1 VISPERLAD
10 LGRSLA
16 ADKAMLW
23 ARPLIAL
30 PDGTVIAGNQRLL
43 AARALGWKRIPVV
56 FANLSADEAR
66 MWALKDNNAW
76 GEWDEPAL
84 AELLAEL
91 ERDGIDLLLTG
102 FTSSSID
109 YYLTDFQ
116 ARPDPDEA
124 PPLPSGEPRS
134 RPGELYPL
142 GEHLLACG
150 DCRDRALLE
159 RLFGSER
166 AVLLVTDPPYG
177 LNYQGRTARKLRIKN
192 DDSAGL
198 GDLLEAAFA
207 AADGV
212 LEPNARLY
220 VFSPA
225 GPQGTTFR
233 LAFVAAGWQLHQSLA
248 WVKNAI
254 VLGHADHH
262 FQHEDVLYGWK
273 PGPGRSGRG
282 RHTGSRWYGDNSQ
295 SSVLFADRPAR
306 STDHPTM
313 KPVALLEGMLRN
325 SSRRGEIVFDP
336 FAGSGSTLIACE
348 RLGRRCVAIELD
360 PGYCDVIRARYDE
373 YPRGH

>member
-1 VISPERLAD
+1 
-10 LGRSLA
+10 
-16 ADKAMLW
+16 
-23 ARPLIAL
+23 
-30 PDGTVIAGNQRLL
+30 
-43 AARALGWKRIPVV
+43 VV

-102 FTSSSID
+102 FTSPLID
-109 YYLTDFQ
+109 YYLTGFV
-116 ARPDPDEA
+116 AVPDADEA
-124 PPLPSGEPRS
+124 PSLPSGKPRS
-134 RPGELYPL
+134 RPGEIYTL
-142 GEHLLACG
+142 GDHLLACG
-150 DCRDRALLE
+150 DCRDRGLLK

-166 AVLLVTDPPYG
+166 AVMLVTDPPYG
-177 LNYQGRTARKLRIKN
+177 VAYQGKTSRKLRIEN

-198 GDLLEAAFA
+198 AELLEAAFA

-212 LEPNARLY
+212 LEPSARLY

-233 LAFVAAGWQLHQSLA
+233 LTFVAAGWQFHQSLA

-262 FQHEDVLYGWK
+262 FQHEDILYGWK
-273 PGPGRSGRG
+273 PGPGRPGRG
-282 RHTGSRWYGDNSQ
+282 RHVASCWYGDNRQ

-313 KPVALLEGMLRN
+313 KPVALLEGMLQN
-325 SSRRGEIVFDP
+325 SSRRGELVFDP

-348 RLGRRCVAIELD
+348 RLGRRCRAVELD
-360 PGYCDVIRARYDE
+360 PGYCDVIRARYE
-373 YPRGH
+373 ELHRG

>member
-1 VISPERLAD
+1 
-10 LGRSLA
+10 
-16 ADKAMLW
+16 MLW

-30 PDGTVIAGNQRLL
+30 PDGTVIGGNQRLL
-43 AARALGWKRIPVV
+43 AARELGWTRIPVIFV
-56 FANLSADEAR
+56 DLKPDEAR
-66 MWALKDNNAW
+66 LWGLKDNGSWA
-76 GEWDEPAL
+76 EWHEPAL

-91 ERDGIDLLLTG
+91 ERDGLDLLLTG

-109 YYLTDFQ
+109 HYLTEFVTSQ
-116 ARPDPDEA
+116 DPDEA
-124 PPLPSGEPRS
+124 PPFPLGEPRS

-150 DCRDRALLE
+150 DCRDLALLA

-166 AVLLVTDPPYG
+166 AVMLLTDPPYG
-177 LNYQGRTARKLRIKN
+177 VAYRGKTSRKLRIEN

-212 LEPNARLY
+212 LEPSAPFY

-225 GPQGTTFR
+225 GPQGTIFR
-233 LAFVAAGWQLHQSLA
+233 LALAAVGWRFHQALIWA
-248 WVKNAI
+248 KNSS

-262 FQHEDVLYGWK
+262 FQHEDILYGWTR
-273 PGPGRSGRG
+273 GAGRPGRG
-282 RHTGSRWYGDNSQ
+282 RHAGSRWYGDNRQ
-295 SSVLFADRPAR
+295 SSVLFADRPSR
-306 STDHPTM
+306 SAVHPTM

-336 FAGSGSTLIACE
+336 FAGSGSTVVACE
-348 RLGRRCVAIELD
+348 RLGRRCLAVELD
-360 PGYCDVIRARYDE
+360 PAYCDVIRARFE
-373 YPRGH
+373 ELNRG